1 MLGLGSSR
9 ERTLAHV
16 SNHSP
21 PHGKGPWTV
30 RPFQLQPQMIGSKHG
45 SRVSSSSNVHYDF
58 MIGGPDVDVFGVRK
72 DGSEEPIMVQGDWS
86 ESTGA

>member
-1 MLGLGSSR
+1 
-9 ERTLAHV
+9 
-16 SNHSP
+16 
-21 PHGKGPWTV
+21 
-30 RPFQLQPQMIGSKHG
+30 MIGSKHG